1 MVNSLPV
8 NDRNSRIY
16 FVQEGQKNEL
26 QARTN
31 RTGKWGKARDLSL
44 LADVSIQFQVPLK
57 NIKYYL
63 GATNDVLPIPQ
74 NLSQWVGECAL
85 GKIKP

>member
-16 FVQEGQKNEL
+16 FVQEWQKNG
-26 QARTN
+26 
-31 RTGKWGKARDLSL
+31 TGKWGKARDLSL

-74 NLSQWVGECAL
+74 NLSQWVGEGAL